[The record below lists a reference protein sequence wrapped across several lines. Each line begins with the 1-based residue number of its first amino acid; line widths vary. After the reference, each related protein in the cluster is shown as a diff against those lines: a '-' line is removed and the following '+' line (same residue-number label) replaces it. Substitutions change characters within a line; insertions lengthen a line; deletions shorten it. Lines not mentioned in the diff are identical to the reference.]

1 MAARKRP
8 RAGIA
13 AAAPAKP
20 KAPAPKAKA
29 IAGKAAAKGNART
42 SAGKPEVRI
51 FVSYSHF
58 DAAARTKLE
67 THLAPLVRDGVRTWF
82 DGNMDPG
89 DPLDASISKALRQ
102 AHILVALLSPEYIS
116 SRYCQIEYE
125 RAMARRARGTMRV
138 VAVVV
143 RPCGWKE
150 TKAAGFKLLP
160 EDGRNVLEWRSADA
174 AFLDVA
180 QGIAKLVRTI
190 RAGMAETPAKATPI
204 RSKAEPA
211 VKAPSKAKPPAR
223 RPAKA
228 RTASPK
234 PNLGKPN
241 GVSTKAPPSKAKAP
255 AGPGARDR
263 PVPKARRGPRSL
275 PTKKR

>member
-8 RAGIA
+8 RSAT
-13 AAAPAKP
+13 AKP
-20 KAPAPKAKA
+20 KAPASRSKAASSKTP
-29 IAGKAAAKGNART
+29 AGQAAAKTNART
-42 SAGKPEVRI
+42 PAGKPEVRI

-67 THLAPLVRDGVRTWF
+67 THLAPLVKDGVRTWF

-89 DPLDASISKALRQ
+89 DPLDASISKALKQ
-102 AHILVALLSPEYIS
+102 AYVLVALLSPEYIS

-174 AFLDVA
+174 AFLNVA
-180 QGIAKLVRTI
+180 QGIGKLVKTI
-190 RAGMAETPAKATPI
+190 RSEMAGTPVKITP
-204 RSKAEPA
+204 
-211 VKAPSKAKPPAR
+211 APSKAKPPAKP
-223 RPAKA
+223 PAKA
-228 RTASPK
+228 GTTAAKSK
-234 PNLGKPN
+234 PGKP
-241 GVSTKAPPSKAKAP
+241 KAPPAKTPSPNVKPATK
-255 AGPGARDR
+255 AGPRSR
-263 PVPKARRGPRSL
+263 STPKARRGNRPAARTH
-275 PTKKR
+275 P